1 MVVTGNRP
9 VGSVLKR
16 QDACHHEAA
25 HQEDLAT
32 RPGKGPGHVLDP
44 FQGGSGQLTQRLPP
58 LAITLGPRG
67 REEREVYEKP
77 RAGKQAIC
85 TDRVR
90 DESVFDT
97 RADLKT

>member
-32 RPGKGPGHVLDP
+32 RPGKGPGYVLVP
-44 FQGGSGQLTQRLPP
+44 FQGGKGRLTRCLPP
-58 LAITLGPRG
+58 LAITVGPRG
-67 REEREVYEKP
+67 QEEHEVYEKP
-77 RAGKQAIC
+77 PGRKAS
-85 TDRVR
+85 T
-90 DESVFDT
+90 
-97 RADLKT
+97 LH